1 MNSKFQKGC
10 IPMTLINCE
19 MKSCKHNL
27 ESHCSLDEI
36 SIIIDWKGTCD
47 NYEKLNDKVHHP

>member
-1 MNSKFQKGC
+1 
-10 IPMTLINCE
+10 MTLINCE

-36 SIIIDWKGTCD
+36 LIIDDWVGTCD
-47 NYEKLNDKVHHP
+47 NYEKLNDKVHYP

>member
-1 MNSKFQKGC
+1 
-10 IPMTLINCE
+10 MTLINCE

-36 SIIIDWKGTCD
+36 SIIDDWVGVCNNWEERDDT
-47 NYEKLNDKVHHP
+47 ESIL

>member
-36 SIIIDWKGTCD
+36 SIIDDWVGVCNNWGERDDT
-47 NYEKLNDKVHHP
+47 ESIL